1 MKRHSKIGLLLL
13 SLFLMHQAGFAQPSD
28 DELRRQE
35 EFLQK
40 QEHSIAAKES
50 IEEQRKRTQAPME
63 RLRKESSGLK
73 KIDLPQESPSFYIRT
88 IQLRGAYAD
97 KFLWV
102 QKYLQQYQNQK
113 IGIQGINLVTKQIN
127 EALVD
132 KGYVTTRVYVKE
144 QDISTGT
151 LFVDLAAG
159 TLGEIRFSDPA
170 VPGTWKNAFSARP
183 GDLLNIRDLEQGL
196 EQMKRVPSQDVAIKI
211 EPAAI
216 AGQSNIVLTVTRKK
230 PWKLITSLDDSG
242 TESTG
247 KLQGTASLELD
258 NLFAVND
265 IINISVN
272 QDAVRDGEIKG
283 TRASSFYYS
292 IPSGKDT
299 LTFSGSRYSYHQTV
313 RTAVVP
319 FLQSGETG
327 NLQFTVTHLLSRDQT
342 RKTNMEVGL
351 IKKSRRSFIDDT
363 EVTVQR
369 QDTTALR
376 LGLTQR
382 QYVGNTVLDA
392 AVRYQKGIPCLGAR
406 DGVTDHV
413 PGQASTRYQMLLAD
427 FAMDSPL
434 QIGHLKSSYNLHIRG
449 QRTDDLTYGSEFF
462 SIGGRYT
469 VRGFDGEQTLSAENG
484 LTVQNE
490 IRLPVNKNNQ
500 LYLAIDYGKIQ
511 GPSAEAALGK
521 ELWGSAVGIRGNLKK
536 IQYDAFIG
544 WPLKKPDGFQTSKQ
558 ACGFQILMEL

>member
-13 SLFLMHQAGFAQPSD
+13 SFFLMHQAAFAQPSD
-28 DELRRQE
+28 DELRQQE

-50 IEEQRKRTQAPME
+50 TEEQRKRTQAPME

-73 KIDLPQESPSFYIRT
+73 KIDLPQEAPSFYIKT

-97 KFLWV
+97 KFLWA
-102 QKYLQQYQNQK
+102 QRYLQQYQNQK
-113 IGIQGINLVTKQIN
+113 IGIQGINLLTKQIN

-151 LFVDLAAG
+151 LLVDLAAG
-159 TLGEIRFSDPA
+159 TLGEIRFSDPTI
-170 VPGTWKNAFSARP
+170 PGTWKNAFSARP

-230 PWKLITSLDDSG
+230 PWKLINSLDDSG
-242 TESTG
+242 TDNTG
-247 KLQGTASLELD
+247 KLQRTASLELD

-376 LGLTQR
+376 LGVTQR

-413 PGQASTRYQMLLAD
+413 PGQATTRYDMLLAD

-434 QIGHLKSSYNLHIRG
+434 KIGHLKSSYNLHIRG

-484 LTVQNE
+484 LIVQNE

-500 LYLAIDYGKIQ
+500 LYLAVDYGKIQ
-511 GPSAEAALGK
+511 GPSTEAALGK
-521 ELWGSAVGIRGNLKK
+521 ELWGSAVGIRGSLKK

-544 WPLKKPDGFQTSKQ
+544 WPLKKPDGFQTAKQ
-558 ACGFQILMEL
+558 ACGFQVLMEL